1 MRLSNE
7 YLRIFCSYFSFSQYI
22 LIYTFFLKRKDK
34 YGYDNGVWKSAK
46 LLFEM
51 FGISVIRLLDR
62 FIDNFRLI
70 YRVGFESIR

>member
-1 MRLSNE
+1 MRLANE

-22 LIYTFFLKRKDK
+22 LIYTFFFLKKDK
-34 YGYDNGVWKSAK
+34 YGYDNSVWKSAK

-51 FGISVIRLLDR
+51 LGISVIRLLDR

-70 YRVGFESIR
+70 YKIDFESIR

>member
-7 YLRIFCSYFSFSQYI
+7 YLHIFCPYFSFSQYI
-22 LIYTFFLKRKDK
+22 LIYTFFLRRKDK
-34 YGYDNGVWKSAK
+34 YGYDNSVWKSAK

-51 FGISVIRLLDR
+51 LGISVIRLLDR